1 MHAISSLNFFSL
13 AFARVVAPSVY
24 SRAASTRVS
33 HVSSVFTAS
42 SRNAS
47 IAVVTASTASIV
59 IVVVFASS
67 FRRTSSP
74 FVPMNERA
82 SSRSLVDSSRSLVDS
97 SRLVSTR
104 LDSECPIFSLYFVV
118 SPACTIRIG
127 GIRILSPQCIR
138 GIRVT
143 RRRRPLVENTQV
155 TPYMEKMMTARSIV
169 RADRSCRSIVSI
181 DRVDRSGVS
190 LARSVRDVSRVDATM
205 DDAFAR
211 VDAVVADRAPPSVER
226 ERGGAHGA
234 KRGATRGARVDRGR
248 RRGRRRRAREERLR
262 EIRKSGGGDVR
273 ASWDRERC
281 RGGGEWKR
289 ETRWVGRSEDA
300 REEGFRGARG
310 GGETEVDARVTIRVL
325 WENDAE

>member
-1 MHAISSLNFFSL
+1 MYYSYWRNTYSITT
-13 AFARVVAPSVY
+13 VY
-24 SRAASTRVS
+24 QRYTSDPTTSTSRRE
-33 HVSSVFTAS
+33 H
-42 SRNAS
+42 
-47 IAVVTASTASIV
+47 
-59 IVVVFASS
+59 
-67 FRRTSSP
+67 P
-74 FVPMNERA
+74 
-82 SSRSLVDSSRSLVDS
+82 
-97 SRLVSTR
+97 
-104 LDSECPIFSLYFVV
+104 
-118 SPACTIRIG
+118 G
-127 GIRILSPQCIR
+127 
-138 GIRVT
+138 
-143 RRRRPLVENTQV
+143 NTV
-155 TPYMEKMMTARSIV
+155 YGKNDDGAL
-169 RADRSCRSIVSI
+169 DRSGRSIVSI
-181 DRVDRSGVS
+181 DRVDRAGGS
-190 LARSVRDVSRVDATM
+190 LARAVRDVSRVDATM

-248 RRGRRRRAREERLR
+248 RRGRRRRTREERLR

-310 GGETEVDARVTIRVL
+310 GGETEVDARVTIRVR